1 MSCEDVAPVA
11 VVEQLWKLHRIPPL
25 LLWETRHRNWSDH
38 FRSLHFQQLHST
50 YARCESS
57 GSRQA
62 VQCCPLLKG
71 VCEHVAQTFW
81 GTWTLA
87 ASRSSAGALCR
98 RPGFNFCCLLF
109 CCKPSAVNPC
119 LQNLLQKELGLR
131 HTHLHVHTS
140 SGPHCTSNTNT
151 KANI

>member
-1 MSCEDVAPVA
+1 MLLFLQWWNSYESCTEFHHCCCG
-11 VVEQLWKLHRIPPL
+11 EQGTVTGVII
-25 LLWETRHRNWSDH
+25 
-38 FRSLHFQQLHST
+38 FGGLHFQQLHST

-81 GTWTLA
+81 GTWTWA
-87 ASRSSAGALCR
+87 ASRSSAGAPCR

-109 CCKPSAVNPC
+109 CYKSSAVNPC

-131 HTHLHVHTS
+131 HTHLHVHTN
-140 SGPHCTSNTNT
+140 SGLHCTSNTNT
-151 KANI
+151 KGNI